1 MTYLKKFLFIINAK
15 HRSYLIYVFFLM
27 LIGMVL
33 ETFSIGLVIPLINT
47 MLQYENTTYQFNEI
61 LFYLF
66 GRNFSLI
73 ELYVIGLSILLIVF
87 SIKTLFMSYLYWVQY
102 SFAYDVN
109 RNLSQKMYEGYVHLP
124 YSFHLTNN
132 SSSAIKN
139 ITNEV
144 ANVTGVIIQSLQVAT
159 DIFIFIGIS
168 CLLLY
173 YEPIGAIGVGLMIG
187 IPVFIFYKL
196 FRERI
201 LTWGKQ
207 REFNEGNRVKIIQE
221 GIGGIKDIKVL
232 GRENS
237 FFDSYSNYNY
247 KQTRADQ
254 LKSFVMALPKQWIEY
269 ISIIGI
275 VVLVLVLLFE
285 GANPESIIASLAIFA
300 AAAFRILPSTNR
312 ILSGVQFIKY
322 FVPSIDILDNLFK
335 QFDYNNT
342 KATAS
347 RELSF
352 SKNIRINDLSF
363 SYPEQENNTLKNV
376 NMCIEKGEL
385 VGVIGKSGSGKST
398 LINILL
404 GLLEVKSGSIYV
416 DDRDVSN
423 NFKQWQKLIGF
434 VSQNI
439 FLKNDSILTNI
450 AFGIPEEQIN
460 HERIQKCLKLSNL
473 ENFINELPNK
483 LLTKVGE
490 RGIRL
495 SGGQLQR
502 IGIARALYE
511 NPEIIIFDEA
521 TSALDFETE
530 KEVLKSINTLK
541 KEKTIIMITHR
552 IKNLEEFDKIFFM
565 EDGKMIKSGNYNEL
579 SKEGILN

>member
-1 MTYLKKFLFIINAK
+1 M
-15 HRSYLIYVFFLM
+15 V
-27 LIGMVL
+27 IGMIL

-47 MLQYENTTYQFNEI
+47 MLQYENTTYRFNEI

-66 GRNFSLI
+66 ERDFNLM
-73 ELYVIGLSILLIVF
+73 ELYIIGLSILLLVF
-87 SIKTLFMSYLYWVQY
+87 TMKTLFMSYLYWVQY

-109 RNLSQKMYEGYVHLP
+109 RKLSQKMYEGYVDLP

-144 ANVTGVIIQSLQVAT
+144 ANMTGVIIQALQVAT
-159 DIFIFIGIS
+159 DIFVFIGIS

-173 YEPIGAIGVGLMIG
+173 YQPFGAIGVGLMIG
-187 IPVFIFYKL
+187 IPVFIFYRL
-196 FRERI
+196 FKERI
-201 LTWGKQ
+201 LLWGKQ

-232 GRENS
+232 GREDS
-237 FFDSYSNYNY
+237 FFNSYFNYNY

-254 LKSFVMALPKQWIEY
+254 LKSFILALPKQWIEY
-269 ISIIGI
+269 IAIIGI
-275 VVLVLVLLFE
+275 VVLVIVLLFE
-285 GANPESIIASLAIFA
+285 GRNPESIIASLAIFA

-322 FVPSIDILDNLFK
+322 FVPSIDILEGLFREFDDNK
-335 QFDYNNT
+335 TEISHSD
-342 KATAS
+342 K
-347 RELSF
+347 LSF
-352 SKNIRINDLSF
+352 KDSINIKNLSYAYPDQNNDTLQNINMLI
-363 SYPEQENNTLKNV
+363 N
-376 NMCIEKGEL
+376 KGEL
-385 VGVIGKSGSGKST
+385 IGIIGKSGSGKST

-404 GLLEVKSGSIYV
+404 GLLDVKSESIYV
-416 DDRDVSN
+416 DDYDVSKN
-423 NFKQWQKLIGF
+423 LKQWQKLIGF

-439 FLKNDSILTNI
+439 FLKNDTILNNI
-450 AFGIPEEQIN
+450 AFGIPEEQLDYD
-460 HERIQKCLKLSNL
+460 RIQECLKLSNL
-473 ENFINELPNK
+473 DDFVNKLPNK
-483 LLTKVGE
+483 LQTKVGE

-511 NPEIIIFDEA
+511 NPDIIIFDEA

-530 KEVLKSINTLK
+530 KEVLKSINTIRN
-541 KEKTIIMITHR
+541 EKTIIMVTHR
-552 IKNLEEFDKIFFM
+552 INNLREFDKIFFM
-565 EDGKMIKSGNYNEL
+565 EDGKVIKSGGYNEL
-579 SKEGILN
+579 SKEGILS